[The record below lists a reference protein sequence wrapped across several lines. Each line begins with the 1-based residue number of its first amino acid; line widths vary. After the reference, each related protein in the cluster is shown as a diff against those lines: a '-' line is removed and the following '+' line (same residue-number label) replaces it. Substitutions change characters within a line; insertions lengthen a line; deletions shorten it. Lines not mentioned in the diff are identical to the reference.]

1 LDIAPPKKIGA
12 GFIKVPSSNLYLKVS
27 LLLIPVS
34 LAWLYFGWAVT
45 QDGPA
50 HLASARIANNWL
62 AGEPNASAFYRLD
75 LRPLPNWGGQALAM
89 IALKLLPDVWAN
101 RFMNLAGLWL
111 PAMALIWLL
120 SSVHLKMQNLK
131 TSWGLAL
138 WISLVSMNVVWT
150 FGFTAF
156 LISLAMAW
164 VVLGRVWSY
173 GNGDSKGVWSW
184 FLMASCWWIL
194 FLCHLVGYGIAGLVC
209 GCLVLATPGWTLRK
223 RAEIIGAT
231 SASLPLVWNYRRM
244 TGGSSLE
251 LIWEH
256 FEWSKFFQVSNWVR
270 QIGWID
276 PISLTSK
283 KWLPILETERTWAIL
298 FQPLLWIALA
308 ILVWFFSA
316 LKEVPKRE
324 ARSERGW
331 WLAILLLLIL
341 GVLGPDSLGKDQ
353 GHYLPQRILLGAM
366 SITCVIWPQRIKK
379 ETSAITVMLA
389 VAWLAQSVSAIELGR
404 KSESLTLSISGAYA
418 FISQGD
424 RILALSDATAWAYRA
439 NPRLH
444 LDSLLVMSAGD
455 LASWNLY
462 EAAHGY
468 FPLQFREKVSGL
480 EPKRLEDFSL
490 MQSADQSMEREA
502 MALAIV
508 KSAEQNS
515 DLLIFIADQNSP
527 IRKFMEASEPFKLKW
542 RLLGESTGWAIYRR
556 N

>member
-1 LDIAPPKKIGA
+1 LDIAPPKIIGA
-12 GFIKVPSSNLYLKVS
+12 GFIKVPSSSLYLKVS
-27 LLLIPVS
+27 FLLIPVS
-34 LAWLYFGWAVT
+34 LAWLHFGWAVT

-62 AGEPNASAFYRLD
+62 AGEPNASTTYRLD

-111 PAMALIWLL
+111 PGLALIWLL
-120 SSVHLKMQNLK
+120 SSVHLKSQNSK
-131 TSWGLAL
+131 ASWSLAF

-164 VVLGRVWSY
+164 VLLGRVWSY

-209 GCLVLATPGWTLRK
+209 GSLVLATPGWTLRK

-231 SASLPLVWNYRRM
+231 STSLPLVWNYRRM
-244 TGGSSLE
+244 SGGSSLE

-256 FEWSKFFQVSNWVR
+256 FEWSKIFQVSNWVR

-276 PISLTSK
+276 PISLVSK

-298 FQPLLWIALA
+298 FQPALWISLA
-308 ILVWFFSA
+308 ILVWFFSV
-316 LKEVPKRE
+316 LKEFPKRE
-324 ARSERGW
+324 ARSERVW
-331 WLAILLLLIL
+331 WLAILLLIIL

-366 SITCVIWPQRIKK
+366 SIACVVWPQRIKK
-379 ETSAITVMLA
+379 ETSVITVMLA

-404 KSESLTLSISGAYA
+404 KSERLTLSISGAYA

-424 RILALSDATAWAYRA
+424 RILAFNDAKAWAYRA

-468 FPLQFREKVSGL
+468 FPLQFRLKVPGL

-490 MQSADQSMEREA
+490 MQSAVQAIEREA
-502 MALAIV
+502 MALSIV
-508 KSAEQNS
+508 KSAEQS
-515 DLLIFIADQNSP
+515 TDLLIFIADQNSP
-527 IRKFMEASEPFKLKW
+527 IRRFMETSEPFKSKW
-542 RLLGESTGWAIYRR
+542 RLQEESTGWAIYRR